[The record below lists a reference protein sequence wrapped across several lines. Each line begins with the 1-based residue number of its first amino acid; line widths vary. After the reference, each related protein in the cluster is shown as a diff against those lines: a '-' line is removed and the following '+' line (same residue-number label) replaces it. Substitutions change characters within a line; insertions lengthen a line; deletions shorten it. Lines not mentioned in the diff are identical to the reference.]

1 MYILYPPRSAVWGT
15 IYIEVD
21 KRDNNHVIFG
31 NINWMAL
38 HVMGP
43 SDIRLGRV
51 KLSFVW
57 LMLSVVNDVIL

>member
-1 MYILYPPRSAVWGT
+1 MTISLASKSKLWGT